1 MTIED
6 ELQDYKNTCDFLIKS
21 SCEDQREIVM
31 FKEAIKEVLS
41 ALQDCISD
49 LEYEESD
56 GWMSGQVSAEC
67 YKDALKVIAKYK
79 DMCNATT

>member
-21 SCEDQREIVM
+21 SCEDQKEIVIL
-31 FKEAIKEVLS
+31 KEALKEVLIV
-41 ALQDCISD
+41 LQDCISD
-49 LEYEESD
+49 LEHEELD
-56 GWMSGQVSAEC
+56 GWMSGLVHIDC

>member
-1 MTIED
+1 MTIEE

-31 FKEAIKEVLS
+31 LKEAIKEVL
-41 ALQDCISD
+41 AVLQDCIGD
-49 LEYEESD
+49 LEYDESD
-56 GWMSGQVSAEC
+56 GWMSGQVYVDC

-79 DMCNATT
+79 DVE

>member
-1 MTIED
+1 MTVEE

-31 FKEAIKEVLS
+31 LKEAIKEVLG

-56 GWMSGQVSAEC
+56 GWMSGQVHIDC
-67 YKDALKVIAKYK
+67 YKDALKVINKYK
-79 DMCNATT
+79 DIRNADT